1 MMVEL
6 MYSHEEEKRSTSQA
20 ATCLKEEVN
29 KLGSTYFLTFST
41 SFLCFL
47 THTTFYENIS
57 ILNFRVGTG
66 LKIFFRSSNKQA
78 HKCQFLHKMLLFLI
92 MKKFKSNAKLT
103 SYESCGWRLF
113 KSKSN
118 VLTRVLQRK
127 RI

>member
-1 MMVEL
+1 MMEEL
-6 MYSHEEEKRSTSQA
+6 MYTHEEEKRSTSQA

-66 LKIFFRSSNKQA
+66 LKIFLEAQINK
-78 HKCQFLHKMLLFLI
+78 HINVNFFTKCYYF
-92 MKKFKSNAKLT
+92 
-103 SYESCGWRLF
+103 
-113 KSKSN
+113 
-118 VLTRVLQRK
+118 
-127 RI
+127 

>member
-1 MMVEL
+1 

-92 MKKFKSNAKLT
+92 MKNS
-103 SYESCGWRLF
+103 
-113 KSKSN
+113 
-118 VLTRVLQRK
+118 RVMLNLLAMNHVDGDYLNLSQMC
-127 RI
+127 